1 MRLVKG
7 IVGKINHLI
16 INSICHFFRNS
27 FRKTAVNT
35 LFLIAINEI
44 LSLLLHDTELLL
56 THGTAQE
63 VRASHRKSCK
73 IPYNLHNLLLVDD
86 YPVGILQN
94 RLHFRT
100 IILHPVLILLPGNII
115 RNKIHGARPIQGN
128 SGNNIVQGRG
138 LQAFHKVHH
147 AGRFQLKHPCTIP
160 AGKHP
165 VDFFI
170 TVIQFL
176 EIDLHPS
183 VLLHKADGIL
193 DDRQSPKTQKIHL

>member
-27 FRKTAVNT
+27 FRKAAINT

-44 LSLLLHDTELLL
+44 LSLLLHDAELLL

-63 VRASHRKSCK
+63 IRAPHCKSRK
-73 IPYNLHNLLLVDD
+73 ITHNLHNLLLVDD

-100 IILHPVLILLPGNII
+100 IILHPVLIFLTGNII
-115 RNKIHGARPIQGN
+115 RNEIHGSRPIQGN
-128 SGNNIVQGRG
+128 TGNNIIQGRG
-138 LQAFHKVHH
+138 L
-147 AGRFQLKHPCTIP
+147 
-160 AGKHP
+160 
-165 VDFFI
+165 
-170 TVIQFL
+170 
-176 EIDLHPS
+176 
-183 VLLHKADGIL
+183 
-193 DDRQSPKTQKIHL
+193 